1 MKETVVRLKSGEEI
15 IYDDIA
21 NAKWYKS
28 EGLVKIEV
36 SGSQTA
42 DMYNIDEVSCVRVRE
57 KEEAVARQEDQQDSN
72 GIQFEIYLKNDEEP
86 IIFDTGIMAKI
97 KLSGKTQSNL
107 QITDIL
113 GRNQWNFKRGE
124 LGAVYIGKG
133 FSKGE
138 TKK

>member
-97 KLSGKTQSNL
+97 ELSGKTQSDL

>member
-15 IYDDIA
+15 VYDDIA

-57 KEEAVARQEDQQDSN
+57 KEETVAEQEDQPDNS
-72 GIQFEIYLKNDEEP
+72 GLTFEIYTGDNEEP
-86 IIFDTGIMAKI
+86 VTFETGVIAKI
-97 KLSGKTQSNL
+97 KLSGKDKEKL
-107 QITDIL
+107 QIVGNF
-113 GRNQWNFKRGE
+113 GRSQWNFNRDEIGE
-124 LGAVYIGKG
+124 IYIGKG
-133 FSKGE
+133 FSRRKA
-138 TKK
+138 KK

>member
-15 IYDDIA
+15 VYDDIA

-57 KEEAVARQEDQQDSN
+57 REEAVPRQEDQQDSN
-72 GIQFEIYLKNDEEP
+72 GIQFEIYLKSDEEP
-86 IIFDTGIMAKI
+86 IIFGTGIMAKI
-97 KLSGKTQSNL
+97 ELSGKTQSDL

-113 GRNQWNFKRGE
+113 SQNQWNFKRGE

>member
-15 IYDDIA
+15 VYDDIA

-28 EGLVKIEV
+28 EGLVKIEMP
-36 SGSQTA
+36 GSQA
-42 DMYNIDEVSCVRVRE
+42 SDLYNIDEVACVRVRE
-57 KEEAVARQEDQQDSN
+57 KEEAVPRQEDQQDSN
-72 GIQFEIYLKNDEEP
+72 GIQFEIYLKSDEEP
-86 IIFDTGIMAKI
+86 IIFDTGIMTKI
-97 KLSGKTQSNL
+97 ELSGKAQSDL

>member
-15 IYDDIA
+15 VYDDIA

-57 KEEAVARQEDQQDSN
+57 KEEAVPRQEDQQDSN
-72 GIQFEIYLKNDEEP
+72 GIQFEIYLKSDEEP

-97 KLSGKTQSNL
+97 ELSGKTQSDL

-138 TKK
+138 NKK

>member
-15 IYDDIA
+15 VYDDIA

-57 KEEAVARQEDQQDSN
+57 KEEAVPRQEDQQDSN
-72 GIQFEIYLKNDEEP
+72 GIQFEIYLKSDEEP

-97 KLSGKTQSNL
+97 ELSGKTQSDI

-138 TKK
+138 NKK

>member
-15 IYDDIA
+15 VYDDIA

-57 KEEAVARQEDQQDSN
+57 KEEAVPRQEDQQDSN
-72 GIQFEIYLKNDEEP
+72 GIQFEIYLKSDEEP

-97 KLSGKTQSNL
+97 ELSGKTQSDL

-113 GRNQWNFKRGE
+113 GQNQWNFKRGE

-138 TKK
+138 NKK

>member
-15 IYDDIA
+15 VYDDIA
-21 NAKWYKS
+21 NTKWYKS
-28 EGLVKIEV
+28 ERLVKIEV

>member
-1 MKETVVRLKSGEEI
+1 MKETVVCLKSGEEI
-15 IYDDIA
+15 VYDDIA

-57 KEEAVARQEDQQDSN
+57 KKESVAEQADQPN
-72 GIQFEIYLKNDEEP
+72 GIQFEIYLKGDEEP
-86 IIFDTGIMAKI
+86 IIFDTGVMAKI
-97 KLSGKTQSNL
+97 ELSREDKSKL

-113 GRNQWNFKRGE
+113 GRNQWNFKKEE
-124 LGAVYIGKG
+124 LGTVYIGKG
-133 FSKGE
+133 FSKGG